1 MAIESFTELEGVRS
15 EDVYYEMGVQKIRYI
30 SQLATNVKNGWRDPD
45 YQRKIDLKDDASLP
59 YKRFHHEIIQPMVY
73 SCRSINK
80 KTKQEIWGTRIG
92 PFTITAEPHTLPAS
106 PAMDDL
112 AIKRFKTEFGESY
125 RDFQALV
132 PLAEIRETRDLIKT
146 TAALTERLLL
156 DLITIKSKRA
166 RKDLVALA
174 GDLWLQY
181 SFAISPTIGDIE
193 QLLTVIGDHIGRH
206 DKGNVKVSKGSRETY
221 SYTGNEQFYS
231 LGGYCAKDAFKY
243 RLIRHVENGYRYTGA
258 YDLLLSSSNDYSL
271 SERMGFSL
279 KALPSVGWELIPFSW
294 VLDYFGTIGAYLDDR
309 ITSPPSNTIYL
320 TRSQRYR
327 VVQTIAIGDSV
338 PLTGWTTYDR
348 ETTPYVYS
356 FNAFERKVMPSLP
369 HRALRFKTYS
379 EVTGSTMVN
388 KLLNLGS
395 ILVSGRR

>member
-1 MAIESFTELEGVRS
+1 MAITSFTELEGVRTD
-15 EDVYYEMGVQKIRYI
+15 DVYIEMGVQQFRYS

-45 YQRKIDLKDDASLP
+45 YQVKIDLKEDASLP
-59 YKRFHHEIIQPMVY
+59 YKRFHHEVIQPMEFY
-73 SCRSINK
+73 ARCYNK
-80 KTKQEIWGTRIG
+80 AKKQEVWGTRTG
-92 PFTITAEPHTLPAS
+92 PFTIAAEPHSLPAS

-112 AIKRFKTEFGESY
+112 AVKRFKTEFGEAY
-125 RDFQALV
+125 QDFQALV

-181 SFAISPTIGDIE
+181 SFAISPTVGDIE
-193 QLLTVIGDHIGRH
+193 QLLTVVGDHINRY
-206 DKGNVKVSKGSRETY
+206 DKENVKVSKGSRESY
-221 SYTGNEQFYS
+221 SSTGNQTYYS
-231 LGGYCAKDAFKY
+231 LGSYAAYAYPYY

-258 YDLLLSSSNDYSL
+258 YNLLLQSSNDYSL
-271 SERMGFSL
+271 RERLGFSL

-294 VLDYFGTIGAYLDDR
+294 VLDYFSTVGAYLDDR

-327 VVQTIAIGDSV
+327 VVQSIVITKVGTL
-338 PLTGWTTYDR
+338 PGWTLLDSNVK
-348 ETTPYVYS
+348 PYSYS
-356 FNAFERKVMPSLP
+356 FNAFERKIVPSLP

-379 EVTGSTMVN
+379 EITGSTMVN

-395 ILVSGRR
+395 ILVSKRR